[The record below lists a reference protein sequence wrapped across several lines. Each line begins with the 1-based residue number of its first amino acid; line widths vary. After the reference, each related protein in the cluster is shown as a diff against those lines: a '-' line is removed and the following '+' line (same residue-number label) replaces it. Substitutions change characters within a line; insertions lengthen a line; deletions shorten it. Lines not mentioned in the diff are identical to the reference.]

1 MTAPLYIT
9 QAPEALRAWRQR
21 QVSDRE
27 AADLL
32 DWLASQQPDFISL
45 AGGRGIDVGNTPGG
59 LLAALRAARREAPE
73 PVALPPAAAALG
85 AGLDSQSL
93 EQGEPI

>member
-1 MTAPLYIT
+1 MTAPRYIT
-9 QAPEALRAWRQR
+9 QAPAALRALRQR

-32 DWLASQQPDFISL
+32 DWLASQQPDFITL

-59 LLAALRAARREAPE
+59 LLVALREARREAPK
-73 PVALPPAAAALG
+73 PVALPPAAAALS
-85 AGLDSQSL
+85 ASLDPESL
-93 EQGEPI
+93 EQGEPA